1 MNNILSFSLFESEGK
16 TNLSWDSDYD
26 SLESNPLW
34 TELKNRG
41 FVNETTP
48 IMVKNKSLLLKNPG
62 SPWFYPEG
70 VVLQKSGYIRDKGA
84 KSGFVRNDLIVIDD
98 MLTYL
103 IGRYDKEL
111 KRMGETLS
119 SIEGSGLNQDH
130 IKLISSGTKAR
141 WYCDKSTGKVNVDG
155 KIDITIANKKDKET
169 LYEIKFGRIKS
180 QFSVTFSDKAFD
192 NGEIGSLVY
201 APDYVETTFLMQ
213 GGRLENLEGLGE
225 VKGSIHIRG
234 ENYYNRL
241 SLENIQECQGLGI
254 GDLFTIPYDVKHC
267 LLVLENGCLSRNFS
281 PDEFLFRARDTTSIG
296 IIGGNRFATT
306 RENNIARSII
316 LTVPIMQEASLLKY
330 FDENPMDIDLLDS
343 PSERIKGIK
352 NFIFSKLG
360 YTDEDISAVKR
371 QKNRIL

>member
-1 MNNILSFSLFESEGK
+1 MHNILSFSLFESEGK

-34 TELKNRG
+34 AELKNRG
-41 FVNETTP
+41 FANESTP
-48 IMVKNKSLLLKNPG
+48 IMAKNKSLLLKNPG
-62 SPWFYPEG
+62 SPWFYPNG

-103 IGRYDKEL
+103 IKRYDRDL
-111 KRMGETLS
+111 KKMGETLS

-169 LYEIKFGRIKS
+169 LYGIKFGRIKS

-201 APDYVETTFLMQ
+201 APDYVGTTFLIQ

-225 VKGSIHIRG
+225 VKGPIHIRG

-241 SLENIQECQGLGI
+241 SLKNIQECQELGI

-267 LLVLENGCLSRNFS
+267 LLVLENGCLSRNWS
-281 PDEFLFRARDTTSIG
+281 PWK
-296 IIGGNRFATT
+296 
-306 RENNIARSII
+306 NNTARSII

-330 FDENPMDIDLLDS
+330 FDENPLSIDLLDS
-343 PSERIKGIK
+343 PSKKIKGIK

-360 YTDEDISAVKR
+360 YTDEDIAAVKR

>member
-1 MNNILSFSLFESEGK
+1 MRNILSFSLFENEAK
-16 TNLSWDSDYD
+16 TNLSWDSDYA
-26 SLESNPLW
+26 SIESNPLW

-48 IMVKNKSLLLKNPG
+48 IMTKNKSLLLKNPG

-155 KIDITIANKKDKET
+155 KINITIANKKDKET

-201 APDYVETTFLMQ
+201 APDYVGDTFLIH
-213 GGRLENLEGLGE
+213 GGRLESLKGLGD
-225 VKGSIHIRG
+225 VKEAITIQG
-234 ENYYNRL
+234 ENYYNKL
-241 SLENIQECQGLGI
+241 SLEGISECKWLNMGE
-254 GDLFTIPYDVKHC
+254 FFNIPYDTKHC
-267 LLVLENGCLSRNFS
+267 LLVLENGCLANNWTVNG
-281 PDEFLFRARDTTSIG
+281 PVMGKDIH
-296 IIGGNRFATT
+296 AT
-306 RENNIARSII
+306 RSDDNIARSII
-316 LTVPIMQEASLLKY
+316 LTSPKLQEASLLKY
-330 FDENPMDIDLLDS
+330 FDENQMDIDLLDS

-360 YTDEDISAVKR
+360 YTDEDIGAVKR

>member
-1 MNNILSFSLFESEGK
+1 MHNILSFSLFESEGK

-34 TELKNRG
+34 AELKNRG
-41 FVNETTP
+41 FANESTP
-48 IMVKNKSLLLKNPG
+48 IMAKNKSLLLKNPG
-62 SPWFYPEG
+62 SPWFYPNG

-98 MLTYL
+98 MLAYL
-103 IGRYDKEL
+103 IERYDKEL

-180 QFSVTFSDKAFD
+180 QFTVTFRDKAFD

-201 APDYVETTFLMQ
+201 APDYVGTTFLIQ
-213 GGRLENLEGLGE
+213 GGRLENLEGLGV
-225 VKGSIHIRG
+225 VKGPIHIRG

-241 SLENIQECQGLGI
+241 SLKNIQECQELGI

-267 LLVLENGCLSRNFS
+267 LLVLENGCLSRNWS
-281 PDEFLFRARDTTSIG
+281 PWK
-296 IIGGNRFATT
+296 
-306 RENNIARSII
+306 NNTARSII

-330 FDENPMDIDLLDS
+330 FDENPLSIDLLDS
-343 PSERIKGIK
+343 PSKRIKGIK

-360 YTDEDISAVKR
+360 YTDEDIAAIKR

>member
-1 MNNILSFSLFESEGK
+1 MHHILSFSLFESEGK

-34 TELKNRG
+34 AELKNRG
-41 FVNETTP
+41 FVNEPTP
-48 IMVKNKSLLLKNPG
+48 ILAKNKSLLLKNPG
-62 SPWFYPEG
+62 SPWFYPNG

-98 MLTYL
+98 MLAYL
-103 IGRYDKEL
+103 IERYDKEL

-155 KIDITIANKKDKET
+155 KIDITITNKKDKET

-180 QFSVTFSDKAFD
+180 QFTVTFRDKAFD

-201 APDYVETTFLMQ
+201 APDYVGTTFLIQ
-213 GGRLENLEGLGE
+213 GGRLENLEGLGV
-225 VKGSIHIRG
+225 VKGPIHIRG

-241 SLENIQECQGLGI
+241 SLENIQECQELGI

-267 LLVLENGCLSRNFS
+267 LLVLENGCLSRNWS
-281 PDEFLFRARDTTSIG
+281 PWK
-296 IIGGNRFATT
+296 
-306 RENNIARSII
+306 NNTARSII

-330 FDENPMDIDLLDS
+330 FDENPLSIDLLDS
-343 PSERIKGIK
+343 PSKRIKGIK

-360 YTDEDISAVKR
+360 YTDEDIAAIKR

>member
-1 MNNILSFSLFESEGK
+1 MHNILSFSLFESEGK

-34 TELKNRG
+34 AELKNRG
-41 FVNETTP
+41 FVNEPTP
-48 IMVKNKSLLLKNPG
+48 IMAKNRSLLLKNPG
-62 SPWFYPEG
+62 SPWFYPNG

-103 IGRYDKEL
+103 IKRYDRDL
-111 KRMGETLS
+111 KKMAETLS
-119 SIEGSGLNQDH
+119 SIEGSGLNPSH
-130 IKLISSGTKAR
+130 IKLISSGTRAR

-180 QFSVTFSDKAFD
+180 QFTVTFSDKAFD

-201 APDYVETTFLMQ
+201 APDYVGTTFLIQ
-213 GGRLENLEGLGE
+213 GGRLENLEGLGV
-225 VKGSIHIRG
+225 VKGPIHIRG

-241 SLENIQECQGLGI
+241 SLENIQECQELGI

-267 LLVLENGCLSRNFS
+267 LLVLENGSLSNS
-281 PDEFLFRARDTTSIG
+281 
-296 IIGGNRFATT
+296 FATT
-306 RENNIARSII
+306 WENNTARSII

-330 FDENPMDIDLLDS
+330 FDENPLSIDLLDS
-343 PSERIKGIK
+343 PSKRIKGIK

-360 YTDEDISAVKR
+360 YTDEDIAAIKR

>member
-16 TNLSWDSDYD
+16 TNSSWYSDYD

-34 TELKNRG
+34 AELKNRG

-48 IMVKNKSLLLKNPG
+48 IMAKNKSLLLKNPG

-70 VVLQKSGYIRDKGA
+70 VVLQRSGYIRDKGA
-84 KSGFVRNDLIVIDD
+84 KSGFVRNDLRVIDD

-103 IGRYDKEL
+103 IKRYDRDL
-111 KRMGETLS
+111 KKMGETLS
-119 SIEGSGLNQDH
+119 SIEGSGLSPRH
-130 IKLISSGTKAR
+130 IKLISSGTRAR

-155 KIDITIANKKDKET
+155 QIDITIANKKDKET
-169 LYEIKFGRIKS
+169 LSEINFGRIKS
-180 QFSVTFSDKAFD
+180 QFTVTFSDKAFD
-192 NGEIGSLVY
+192 NGEIGTLVY
-201 APDYVETTFLMQ
+201 APDYGGTTFLIQ
-213 GGRLENLEGLGE
+213 GGRLENLEGLGV
-225 VKGSIHIRG
+225 VKGPISVRG
-234 ENYYNRL
+234 ENYYDRL
-241 SLENIQECQGLGI
+241 SLENIQECQDLGI

-267 LLVLENGCLSRNFS
+267 LLVLENGCLSRNYTQNG
-281 PDEFLFRARDTTSIG
+281 PD
-296 IIGGNRFATT
+296 IGGNPFATT
-306 RENNIARSII
+306 RENNTARSII

-330 FDENPMDIDLLDS
+330 FDENPLSIDLLDS

-360 YTDEDISAVKR
+360 YTDEDIAAVKR

>member
-1 MNNILSFSLFESEGK
+1 MRNILSFSLFESDGK

-41 FVNETTP
+41 FVNVSSP

-70 VVLQKSGYIRDKGA
+70 VVLQRSGYIRDKGA

-103 IGRYDKEL
+103 IERYDKDL
-111 KRMGETLS
+111 KKMGGILS
-119 SIEGSGLNQDH
+119 SMEGSNLGMSH
-130 IKLISSGTKAR
+130 VKLISSGTKAK
-141 WYCDKSTGKVNVDG
+141 WYYDKSTGRVNVDG
-155 KIDITIANKKDKET
+155 KINLLISSKEDKET
-169 LYEIKFGRIKS
+169 LSEISFGRIKT
-180 QFSVTFSDKAFD
+180 QFTVTFRDRAFD
-192 NGEIGSLVY
+192 DGEIGSLVY
-201 APDYVETTFLMQ
+201 APSYVGDAFLIQ
-213 GGRLENLEGLGE
+213 GGRLESLKGLGD
-225 VKGSIHIRG
+225 VKEAITIKG

-241 SLENIQECQGLGI
+241 SLEGISECKWLNIGE
-254 GDLFTIPYDVKHC
+254 FFNIPYDTKHC
-267 LLVLENGCLSRNFS
+267 LLVLENGCLANNWTVNG
-281 PDEFLFRARDTTSIG
+281 PVMGKDIH
-296 IIGGNRFATT
+296 AT
-306 RENNIARSII
+306 RSNDNIARSII

-330 FDENPMDIDLLDS
+330 FNENPLSIDLLDS
-343 PSERIKGIK
+343 PAERIKGIK

-360 YTDEDISAVKR
+360 YTDEDIAAVKR

>member
-1 MNNILSFSLFESEGK
+1 MHHILSFSLFESEGK

-34 TELKNRG
+34 AELKNRG
-41 FVNETTP
+41 FVNEPTP
-48 IMVKNKSLLLKNPG
+48 IMAKNKSLLLKNPG
-62 SPWFYPEG
+62 SPWFYPNG

-103 IGRYDKEL
+103 IERYDKEL

-141 WYCDKSTGKVNVDG
+141 WYCDKSTGKVNVNG
-155 KIDITIANKKDKET
+155 KIDIIIANKKDKET
-169 LYEIKFGRIKS
+169 LYGIKFGRIKS

-201 APDYVETTFLMQ
+201 APDYVGTTFLIQ

-225 VKGSIHIRG
+225 VKGPIHIRG
-234 ENYYNRL
+234 ENYYSRL
-241 SLENIQECQGLGI
+241 SLENIQECQELGI
-254 GDLFTIPYDVKHC
+254 GDLFTIPYDVKNC
-267 LLVLENGCLSRNFS
+267 LLVLENGCLSRNWS
-281 PDEFLFRARDTTSIG
+281 PDAPYIG
-296 IIGGNRFATT
+296 IIGGNIGNRFATT
-306 RENNIARSII
+306 LENNTARSII

-330 FDENPMDIDLLDS
+330 FDENPLSIDLLDR

-360 YTDEDISAVKR
+360 YTDEDIAAVKR

>member
-1 MNNILSFSLFESEGK
+1 MA
-16 TNLSWDSDYD
+16 
-26 SLESNPLW
+26 
-34 TELKNRG
+34 KNR
-41 FVNETTP
+41 
-48 IMVKNKSLLLKNPG
+48 SLLLKNPG
-62 SPWFYPEG
+62 SPRFYPEG
-70 VVLQKSGYIRDKGA
+70 VVLQKSGYIRDKRA

-98 MLTYL
+98 MLAYL
-103 IGRYDKEL
+103 VERYDKEL
-111 KRMGETLS
+111 KRMGKTLS
-119 SIEGSGLNQDH
+119 SIEGSGLNQDQ

-141 WYCDKSTGKVNVDG
+141 WYHDKSTGKVNVDG

-192 NGEIGSLVY
+192 SLEIGSLVY
-201 APDYVETTFLMQ
+201 APDYVGTTFLMQ

-225 VKGSIHIRG
+225 VKVAIHIRG
-234 ENYYNRL
+234 ENYYSRL
-241 SLENIQECQGLGI
+241 SLENIQECQDLGI

-267 LLVLENGCLSRNFS
+267 LLVLENGCLSRS
-281 PDEFLFRARDTTSIG
+281 QLPQKDLVYWK
-296 IIGGNRFATT
+296 
-306 RENNIARSII
+306 NNTARSII

-330 FDENPMDIDLLDS
+330 FDENPLSIDLLDS

-360 YTDEDISAVKR
+360 YTDEDIAAVKR

>member
-1 MNNILSFSLFESEGK
+1 MHNILSFSLFESEGK

-34 TELKNRG
+34 AELKNRG
-41 FVNETTP
+41 FVNEPTP
-48 IMVKNKSLLLKNPG
+48 IMAKNKSLLLKNPG
-62 SPWFYPEG
+62 SPWFYPNG

-98 MLTYL
+98 MLAYL
-103 IGRYDKEL
+103 IERYDKEL

-130 IKLISSGTKAR
+130 IKLISSGTRAR

-169 LYEIKFGRIKS
+169 LYGIKFGRIKS

-201 APDYVETTFLMQ
+201 APDYVGTTFLIQ

-225 VKGSIHIRG
+225 VKGPIHIRG

-241 SLENIQECQGLGI
+241 SLKNIQECQELGI

-267 LLVLENGCLSRNFS
+267 LLVLENGCLSRNWS
-281 PDEFLFRARDTTSIG
+281 PWK
-296 IIGGNRFATT
+296 
-306 RENNIARSII
+306 NNTARSII

-330 FDENPMDIDLLDS
+330 FDENPLSIDLLDS
-343 PSERIKGIK
+343 PSKKIKGIK

-360 YTDEDISAVKR
+360 YTDEDIAAVKR

>member
-1 MNNILSFSLFESEGK
+1 MKNILSFSLFESEGK

-48 IMVKNKSLLLKNPG
+48 IMTKNRSLLLKNPG

-70 VVLQKSGYIRDKGA
+70 IVLQKSGYIRNKGA

-98 MLTYL
+98 MLAYL
-103 IGRYDKEL
+103 IERYDKDL
-111 KRMGETLS
+111 KKMGETLS
-119 SIEGSGLNQDH
+119 SIDGSGLNPSH

-141 WYCDKSTGKVNVDG
+141 WYYDKSTGRVNVNG
-155 KIDITIANKKDKET
+155 NIRIDVNSKEDKET
-169 LYEIKFGRIKS
+169 LYGIRFGRIKGQFGVVFRS
-180 QFSVTFSDKAFD
+180 QAFD

-201 APDYVETTFLMQ
+201 APDYVGDTFLIH
-213 GGRLENLEGLGE
+213 GGRLESLKGLGDAKE
-225 VKGSIHIRG
+225 AITIKG
-234 ENYYNRL
+234 ENYYNKL
-241 SLENIQECQGLGI
+241 SLEGISECKWLNIGE
-254 GDLFTIPYDVKHC
+254 FFNIPYDTKHC
-267 LLVLENGCLSRNFS
+267 LLVLENGCLANNWTVNG
-281 PDEFLFRARDTTSIG
+281 PVMGKDIH
-296 IIGGNRFATT
+296 AT
-306 RENNIARSII
+306 RSNDNIARSII

-330 FDENPMDIDLLDS
+330 FDENPLSIDLLDS

-360 YTDEDISAVKR
+360 YTDEDLTAIKR
-371 QKNRIL
+371 QKNRLL

>member
-1 MNNILSFSLFESEGK
+1 MHNILSFSLFESEGK

-34 TELKNRG
+34 AELKNRG
-41 FVNETTP
+41 FANESTP
-48 IMVKNKSLLLKNPG
+48 IMAKNKSLLLKNPG
-62 SPWFYPEG
+62 SPWFYPNG

-103 IGRYDKEL
+103 IKRYDRDL
-111 KRMGETLS
+111 KKMGETLS
-119 SIEGSGLNQDH
+119 SIEGSGLNPSH
-130 IKLISSGTKAR
+130 IKLISSGTRAR

-169 LYEIKFGRIKS
+169 LYGIKFGRIKS

-201 APDYVETTFLMQ
+201 APDYVGTTFLIQ

-225 VKGSIHIRG
+225 VKGPIHIRG

-241 SLENIQECQGLGI
+241 SLKNIQECQELGI

-267 LLVLENGCLSRNFS
+267 LLVLENGCLSRNWS
-281 PDEFLFRARDTTSIG
+281 PWK
-296 IIGGNRFATT
+296 
-306 RENNIARSII
+306 NNTARSII

-330 FDENPMDIDLLDS
+330 FDENPLSIDLLDS
-343 PSERIKGIK
+343 PSKKIKGIK

-360 YTDEDISAVKR
+360 YTDEDIAAVKR

>member
-1 MNNILSFSLFESEGK
+1 MHHILSFSLFESEGK

-34 TELKNRG
+34 AELKNRG
-41 FVNETTP
+41 FVNEPTP
-48 IMVKNKSLLLKNPG
+48 IMAKNKSLLLKNPG
-62 SPWFYPEG
+62 SPWFYPNG

-98 MLTYL
+98 MLAYL
-103 IGRYDKEL
+103 IERYDKEL

-169 LYEIKFGRIKS
+169 LYGIKFGRIKS

-201 APDYVETTFLMQ
+201 APDYVGTTFLIQ

-225 VKGSIHIRG
+225 VKGPIHIRG

-241 SLENIQECQGLGI
+241 SLKNIQECQELGI

-267 LLVLENGCLSRNFS
+267 LLVLENGCLSRNWS
-281 PDEFLFRARDTTSIG
+281 PWK
-296 IIGGNRFATT
+296 
-306 RENNIARSII
+306 NNTARSII

-330 FDENPMDIDLLDS
+330 FDENPLSIDLLDS
-343 PSERIKGIK
+343 PSKRIKGIK

-360 YTDEDISAVKR
+360 YTDEDIAAIKR